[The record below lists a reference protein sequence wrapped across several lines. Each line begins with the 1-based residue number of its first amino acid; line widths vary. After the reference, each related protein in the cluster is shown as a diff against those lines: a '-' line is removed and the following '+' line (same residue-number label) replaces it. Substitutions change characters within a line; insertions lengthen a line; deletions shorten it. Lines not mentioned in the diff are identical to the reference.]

1 MIVMKFGGTSVE
13 DSKAI
18 LRVIEIVKSEIPRKP
33 IVVVSACAGVTNQLL
48 KIAAISAEGKKD
60 EANDLI
66 TAIRLRHEK
75 LVDDLIHSELPKN
88 YLKGKISVYAHE
100 LRNLSQAISVLGEV
114 SNRSHDA
121 IASYGERL
129 SSMIIAQA
137 MEENSMKAAL
147 VDAREYMITNETY
160 TKALPL
166 FEVVE
171 EKAKKAL
178 MPLVNEGCVIVTQG
192 FIGAS
197 EKGITTTIGRGGS
210 DYSAAIIGALLGSK
224 EIQIWTDVDGVLTAD
239 PSIIPEARRIKK
251 MSFNEASELAYF
263 GAKVLHPMTILP
275 AIEKNIPVYVRNS
288 RNPSYRGTLISKSEN
303 HFASSAS
310 ASGGEECVVKSI
322 AYKEHITLLNLVSSR
337 MFMAHD
343 FLEAVFAVFNKYKTI
358 AHAVATSEVSVSV
371 AIEDTTKLEE
381 MKKEFE
387 EFAEATVSSG
397 KAIVCVVGENLRHS
411 PGIVGKIFSAMNG
424 IRVNMISQGA
434 SEINIG
440 FVVDE
445 NDLDRA
451 VQLLHKDLFGNPR
464 DLSGDIFD

>member
-13 DSKAI
+13 DSDAI
-18 LRVIEIVKSEIPRKP
+18 LRLIEIVKSEVGRKP

-48 KIAAISAEGKKD
+48 KIAALSAEGKKD

-66 TAIRLRHEK
+66 TATRVRHEK
-75 LVDDLIHSELPKN
+75 LVDDLIISELPKN

-100 LRNLSQAISVLGEV
+100 LKNLSQAISVLGEV
-114 SNRSHDA
+114 SNRSRDA

-137 MEENSMKAAL
+137 MEENSIKAAL
-147 VDAREYMITNETY
+147 VDAREYMITNEAY
-160 TKALPL
+160 TRAIPL
-166 FEVVE
+166 FKVVE
-171 EKAKKAL
+171 EKTKKVL
-178 MPLVNEGCVIVTQG
+178 TPLVNGDYVVVTQG

-197 EKGITTTIGRGGS
+197 EGGVTTTIGRGGS
-210 DYSAAIIGALLGSK
+210 DYSAAIIGALLDSQ

-288 RNPSYRGTLISKSEN
+288 RNPSYHGTLISKGDN
-303 HFASSAS
+303 H
-310 ASGGEECVVKSI
+310 EECVVKSI
-322 AYKEHITLLNLVSSR
+322 AYKERITLLNLVSSR

-371 AIEDTTKLEE
+371 AIDDTTKLEE
-381 MKKEFE
+381 MKKEFD
-387 EFAEATVSSG
+387 EFAEVTSASG
-397 KAIVCVVGENLRHS
+397 KAIVCVVGENIRYS
-411 PGIVGKIFSAMNG
+411 PGIVGKIFAAMNG

-445 NDLDRA
+445 NHLERA
-451 VQLLHKDLFGNPR
+451 VQLLHKDLFGNPQS
-464 DLSGDIFD
+464 LSSDIFD

>member
-13 DSKAI
+13 DSSAI
-18 LRVIEIVKSEIPRKP
+18 LRLIEIVKSEVVRKP
-33 IVVVSACAGVTNQLL
+33 IVVVSACAGITNQLL
-48 KIAAISAEGKKD
+48 KVATLSAEGKKD
-60 EANDLI
+60 EATDLI
-66 TAIRLRHEK
+66 TAIRQRHEK
-75 LVDDLIHSELPKN
+75 LVNELISSELPKN

-114 SNRSHDA
+114 SNRSRDA

-129 SSMIIAQA
+129 SSMIIAQS
-137 MEENSMKAAL
+137 MEENSMQAVL
-147 VDAREYMITNETY
+147 VDAREYMITNEAY
-160 TKALPL
+160 TKAIPL
-166 FEVVE
+166 FKVVE
-171 EKAKKAL
+171 EKIKKVLA
-178 MPLVNEGCVIVTQG
+178 PLVNDGYVAVTQG

-210 DYSAAIIGALLGSK
+210 DYSAAIIGALLVSR

-288 RNPSYRGTLISKSEN
+288 RNPSYRGTLISRSEN
-303 HFASSAS
+303 H
-310 ASGGEECVVKSI
+310 EECVVKSV
-322 AYKEHITLLNLVSSR
+322 AYKEHLTLLNLVSSR

-343 FLEAVFAVFNKYKTI
+343 FLEAVFAVFNKYKII

-371 AIEDTTKLEE
+371 AIDDTTKLEE
-381 MKKEFE
+381 MKR
-387 EFAEATVSSG
+387 EFAEFAETTSSSR
-397 KAIVCVVGENLRHS
+397 KAIVCVVGENIRHS

-424 IRVNMISQGA
+424 IRINMISQGA

-445 NDLDRA
+445 KDLDHT
-451 VQLLHKDLFGNPR
+451 VQLLHKNLFGDSR
-464 DLSGDIFD
+464 DLSSDIFD

>member
-1 MIVMKFGGTSVE
+1 MKFGGTSVE

-18 LRVIEIVKSEIPRKP
+18 FRVVEIVKSEIGRRP
-33 IVVVSACAGVTNQLL
+33 IIVVSACAGVTNQLL
-48 KIAAISAEGKKD
+48 KIAALSAEGKKD
-60 EANDLI
+60 KANDLI
-66 TAIRLRHEK
+66 AEIRARHEK
-75 LVDDLIHSELPKN
+75 LVDDLIKSELPKN

-114 SNRSHDA
+114 SNRSRDA

-129 SSMIIAQA
+129 SSIIIAQA
-137 MEENSMKAAL
+137 MEENSIKTVL
-147 VDAREYMITNETY
+147 IDAREYMITNEMY
-160 TKALPL
+160 TKAIPL
-166 FEVVE
+166 FEIVE
-171 EKAKKAL
+171 DKAKRVL
-178 MPLVNEGCVIVTQG
+178 MPSINDGYVVVTQG

-210 DYSAAIIGALLGSK
+210 DYSAAIIGALLDSQ

-239 PSIIPEARRIKK
+239 PSIIREARRIKK

-275 AIEKNIPVYVRNS
+275 AIEKNVPVYVRNS

-303 HFASSAS
+303 H
-310 ASGGEECVVKSI
+310 EECVVKSI
-322 AYKEHITLLNLVSSR
+322 AYKEHLTLLNLVSSR

-371 AIEDTTKLEE
+371 AIDDTTKLEE
-381 MKKEFE
+381 MRREFG
-387 EFAEATVSSG
+387 EFAEVTSSSG
-397 KAIVCVVGENLRHS
+397 KAIVCVVGENIRHS
-411 PGIVGKIFSAMNG
+411 PGIVGKIFSAIDG

-445 NDLDRA
+445 NDLDRT
-451 VQLLHKDLFGNPR
+451 VQLLHKDLFGDPR
-464 DLSGDIFD
+464 SLSSEIFD

>member
-13 DSKAI
+13 DSEAI
-18 LRVIEIVKSEIPRKP
+18 LRIIEIVRSEIERKP

-48 KIAAISAEGKKD
+48 KIGSLSAEGKKD
-60 EANDLI
+60 KANDLI
-66 TAIRLRHEK
+66 TGIRLKHEK
-75 LVDDLIHSELPKN
+75 LVDELISSELPKN

-114 SNRSHDA
+114 TNRSRDA

-137 MEENSMKAAL
+137 MEEKSLKAAL

-160 TKALPL
+160 TKAIPL
-166 FEVVE
+166 FKMVADRTR
-171 EKAKKAL
+171 KIL
-178 MPLVNEGCVIVTQG
+178 MPLVDDGYIVVTQG

-197 EKGITTTIGRGGS
+197 EKGTTTTIGRGGS
-210 DYSAAIIGALLGSK
+210 DYSAAVIGALLDSQ

-239 PSIIPEARRIKK
+239 PSIVPEARRIKK

-263 GAKVLHPMTILP
+263 GARVLHPMTILP
-275 AIEKNIPVYVRNS
+275 AIQKNIPVYVRNS
-288 RNPSYRGTLISKSEN
+288 RNPLYRGTLITKSDEL
-303 HFASSAS
+303 
-310 ASGGEECVVKSI
+310 EECVAKSI
-322 AYKEHITLLNLVSSR
+322 AYKERITLLNLVSSR

-371 AIEDTTKLEE
+371 AIDDTTKLEE

-387 EFAEATVSSG
+387 EFAEVTASSG
-397 KAIVCVVGENLRHS
+397 KAIVCIVGENIRHS

-445 NDLDRA
+445 SDLDRT
-451 VQLLHKDLFGNPR
+451 VQLLHKDLFGKPG
-464 DLSGDIFD
+464 SISSEIFD

>member
-13 DSKAI
+13 DSEAM
-18 LRVIEIVKSEIPRKP
+18 LRVIEIVKSEIYRKP

-48 KIAAISAEGKKD
+48 KVASFSAEGKKD

-66 TAIRLRHEK
+66 TGIRLKHEK
-75 LVDDLIHSELPKN
+75 LVDELIDSELPKN

-114 SNRSHDA
+114 TNRSRDA

-137 MEENSMKAAL
+137 MEEKSLKTAL
-147 VDAREYMITNETY
+147 VDAREYMITNEAY
-160 TKALPL
+160 TKAIPL
-166 FEVVE
+166 FGMVE
-171 EKAKKAL
+171 ERTRKIL
-178 MPLVNEGCVIVTQG
+178 MPLLDDGYIVVTQG

-197 EKGITTTIGRGGS
+197 EKGTTTTIGRGGS
-210 DYSAAIIGALLGSK
+210 DYSAAIIGALLNSQ

-239 PSIIPEARRIKK
+239 PSIVPAAKRIRK

-263 GAKVLHPMTILP
+263 GARVLHPMTILP
-275 AIEKNIPVYVRNS
+275 AIERNIPVYVRNS
-288 RNPSYRGTLISKSEN
+288 RNPLYRGTLITKSDEL
-303 HFASSAS
+303 
-310 ASGGEECVVKSI
+310 EECVAKSI

-371 AIEDTTKLEE
+371 AIDDTTKLEE

-387 EFAEATVSSG
+387 GFAEVTASSG
-397 KAIVCVVGENLRHS
+397 KAIICIVGENIRHS

-445 NDLDRA
+445 SDLDRT
-451 VQLLHKDLFGNPR
+451 VQLLHKDLFGKPG
-464 DLSGDIFD
+464 STSSEIFD

>member
-18 LRVIEIVKSEIPRKP
+18 LRVIEIVKSEIERKP

-48 KIAAISAEGKKD
+48 KIANLSADGKKD

-75 LVDDLIHSELPKN
+75 LVDELIHSELPKN

-137 MEENSMKAAL
+137 MEENSMKAVL

-166 FEVVE
+166 FGIVE
-171 EKAKKAL
+171 ERIEKIL
-178 MPLVNEGCVIVTQG
+178 MPLVNGGYVIVTQG

-210 DYSAAIIGALLGSK
+210 DYSAAIIGALLESK

-239 PSIIPEARRIKK
+239 PSIIREARRIKK

-275 AIEKNIPVYVRNS
+275 AIEKDIPVYVRNS
-288 RNPSYRGTLISKSEN
+288 RNPSYHGTLISKSEN
-303 HFASSAS
+303 HYDG
-310 ASGGEECVVKSI
+310 GGEECVVKSI
-322 AYKEHITLLNLVSSR
+322 AYKERVTLLNLVSSR

-343 FLEAVFAVFNKYKTI
+343 FLEAVFGVFNKYKTI

-371 AIEDTTKLEE
+371 AIDDTTKLEE

-387 EFAEATVSSG
+387 EFAEVTSSSG

-445 NDLDRA
+445 KDLDRA
-451 VQLLHKDLFGNPR
+451 VQLLHENLFGDPR
-464 DLSGDIFD
+464 SLSSDIFD

>member
-1 MIVMKFGGTSVE
+1 MIIMKFGGTSVE
-13 DSKAI
+13 DSDAI
-18 LRVIEIVKSEIPRKP
+18 LRLIEIVKSEIKRKP
-33 IVVVSACAGVTNQLL
+33 IVVVSACAGITNQLL
-48 KIAAISAEGKKD
+48 KIAALSAEWKKD

-66 TAIRLRHEK
+66 TGIRLRHEK
-75 LVDDLIHSELPKN
+75 LVDELIHSELPKN

-114 SNRSHDA
+114 TNRSRDA

-129 SSMIIAQA
+129 SSMVIAQA

-147 VDAREYMITNETY
+147 IDAREYMITNETY
-160 TKALPL
+160 TKATPL
-166 FEVVE
+166 FEIVE
-171 EKAKKAL
+171 EKTKKIL
-178 MPLVNEGCVIVTQG
+178 MPLVNEGYVVVTQG

-197 EKGITTTIGRGGS
+197 DKGTTTTIGRGGS
-210 DYSAAIIGALLGSK
+210 DYSAAIIGALLDSQ

-239 PSIIPEARRIKK
+239 PSIIHEARRIKK

-263 GAKVLHPMTILP
+263 GARVLHPMTILP

-288 RNPSYRGTLISKSEN
+288 RNPSYHGTLITKNDEL
-303 HFASSAS
+303 
-310 ASGGEECVVKSI
+310 EECVAKSI
-322 AYKEHITLLNLVSSR
+322 AYKERITLLNLVSSR
-337 MFMAHD
+337 MFMAYD

-371 AIEDTTKLEE
+371 AIDDTTKLEE
-381 MKKEFE
+381 MKR
-387 EFAEATVSSG
+387 EFAEFAEVTSSSG
-397 KAIVCVVGENLRHS
+397 KAIVCVVGENIRHS

-445 NDLDRA
+445 SDLERA
-451 VQLLHKDLFGNPR
+451 VQLLHKDLFGHSR
-464 DLSGDIFD
+464 SLSSEIFD

>member
-1 MIVMKFGGTSVE
+1 MKFGGTSVE
-13 DSKAI
+13 DSAAI
-18 LRVIEIVKSEIPRKP
+18 LRLIEIVESEIPRRP

-48 KIAAISAEGKKD
+48 KIAALSAEGKK
-60 EANDLI
+60 EESNDLI
-66 TAIRLRHEK
+66 SAIRSRHDK
-75 LVDDLIHSELPKN
+75 LVDELMSSELPKN

-114 SNRSHDA
+114 SNRSRDA

-129 SSMIIAQA
+129 SSMITAQA
-137 MEENSMKAAL
+137 MEENSIKAAL

-160 TKALPL
+160 TKAVPL
-166 FEVVE
+166 FEIVG
-171 EKAKKAL
+171 EKTKKAL
-178 MPLVNEGCVIVTQG
+178 MPLVNGGYVVVTQG

-210 DYSAAIIGALLGSK
+210 DYSAAIIGALLGAE

-239 PSIIPEARRIKK
+239 PSIVTEARRIKK

-288 RNPSYRGTLISKSEN
+288 RNPSYRGTLISRSEN
-303 HFASSAS
+303 H
-310 ASGGEECVVKSI
+310 EECIVKSI
-322 AYKEHITLLNLVSSR
+322 VYKEHITLLNLVSSR

-358 AHAVATSEVSVSV
+358 AHAVATSEVSISV
-371 AIEDTTKLEE
+371 AIDDTTKLEE
-381 MKKEFE
+381 MKKEFD
-387 EFAEATVSSG
+387 EFAEVTSSSG
-397 KAIVCVVGENLRHS
+397 KAIVCVVGENIRHS
-411 PGIVGKIFSAMNG
+411 PGIVGKIFSAMDG

-445 NDLDRA
+445 NDLERA
-451 VQLLHKDLFGNPR
+451 VQLLHKDLFGNSR
-464 DLSGDIFD
+464 GLSSEIFD

>member
-18 LRVIEIVKSEIPRKP
+18 LGVIEIVNSEIARKP

-48 KIAAISAEGKKD
+48 KIAALSAEGNKD

-66 TAIRLRHEK
+66 TEIRVRHEK
-75 LVDDLIHSELPKN
+75 LVDELIKSELPKN

-100 LRNLSQAISVLGEV
+100 LRNFLQAISVLGEV
-114 SNRSHDA
+114 SNRSRDA

-137 MEENSMKAAL
+137 MEEKSMKAAL

-160 TKALPL
+160 TKAVPL
-166 FEVVE
+166 FEIVE
-171 EKAKKAL
+171 ERAKKAL
-178 MPLVNEGCVIVTQG
+178 MPLIDNGYVVVTQG

-197 EKGITTTIGRGGS
+197 GKGITTTIGRGGS
-210 DYSAAIIGALLGSK
+210 DYSAAIIGALLETK

-303 HFASSAS
+303 H
-310 ASGGEECVVKSI
+310 EECIVKSI
-322 AYKEHITLLNLVSSR
+322 AYKEHLTLLNLVSSR

-371 AIEDTTKLEE
+371 AIDDTSKLEE
-381 MKKEFE
+381 MER
-387 EFAEATVSSG
+387 EFAEFAESTSSSG
-397 KAIVCVVGENLRHS
+397 KAIVCVVGENIRHS

-445 NDLDRA
+445 RDLERA
-451 VQLLHKDLFGNPR
+451 VQLLHKELFGNPQG
-464 DLSGDIFD
+464 LSSDIFD